1 MNNKKEEIIIG
12 DRVAEYLVCPQK
24 RHEKVVLAEAV
35 HIALDLYSEKDRIV
49 GEMCEHIGSLK
60 IGQQHKIS
68 QEILKRILMEKLKG
82 ANTEG
87 YLERLCCFIL

>member
-1 MNNKKEEIIIG
+1 M
-12 DRVAEYLVCPQK
+12 
-24 RHEKVVLAEAV
+24 
-35 HIALDLYSEKDRIV
+35 LDLYSEKDRIV